1 MAKRLA
7 GESASVKARAGA
19 RGRTAAKGAEGMS
32 SDKHEHR
39 KPEISMQTVGWQ
51 TYRTAIWRAERRSAE
66 RPLLFFNGIGANLE
80 LIQPLADLMT
90 ERDIITFDMPG
101 IGDSPPPVIPYRAW
115 GACYTAAT
123 ILDRFGFGD
132 VDVLGVSWGG
142 AMAQQFALQYRRRTK
157 KLILAATSMGM
168 LMVPGNFD
176 VLSKMAT
183 PQRYTDPE
191 YMVKNFEKLYGDDPD
206 MHGRHR
212 IKIRP
217 PTVRGYMYQL
227 LAMIGWTSA
236 PFLPFLSVPSLVLG
250 GDRDRIVPLVNSKMI
265 AKLIPNSKL
274 HVIEGGGH
282 LFIVS
287 RLPEILPIMREFL
300 AEPLAPHKAYRAP
313 KAVVA

>member
-1 MAKRLA
+1 
-7 GESASVKARAGA
+7 
-19 RGRTAAKGAEGMS
+19 
-32 SDKHEHR
+32 
-39 KPEISMQTVGWQ
+39 MQTVGWQ
-51 TYRTAIWRAERRSAE
+51 TYRTAIWRAERRTAE

-101 IGDSPPPVIPYRAW
+101 VGGSPAPVIPYRAW

-168 LMVPGNFD
+168 VMVPGNYD

-191 YMVKNFEKLYGDDPD
+191 YMVRNFEKLYGDDPD

-212 IKIRP
+212 IHIQP
-217 PTVRGYMYQL
+217 PTVRGYVYQL

-236 PFLPFLSVPSLVLG
+236 PFLPFLMTPALILTGSK
-250 GDRDRIVPLVNSKMI
+250 DRIVPAINGRMMH
-265 AKLIPNSKL
+265 KLLPNSEIYN
-274 HVIEGGGH
+274 VEGGGH

-287 RLPEILPIMREFL
+287 RLAEILPVMREFL
-300 AEPLAPHKAYRAP
+300 AQPPLPHKAYRAP
-313 KAVVA
+313 KEAAA

>member
-1 MAKRLA
+1 MAKRA
-7 GESASVKARAGA
+7 ANESASVDKRLGA
-19 RGRTAAKGAEGMS
+19 RRRKAANGGKRMS
-32 SDKHEHR
+32 SDRPVHR

-51 TYRTAIWRAERRSAE
+51 TYRTAIWRAEKRTAE

-80 LIQPLADLMT
+80 LIQPLADAMT

-101 IGDSPPPVIPYRAW
+101 VGGSPAPVIPYRAW

-168 LMVPGNFD
+168 VMVPGNYD

-191 YMVKNFEKLYGDDPD
+191 YMMKNFEKLYGDDPD

-212 IKIRP
+212 VHITP
-217 PTVRGYMYQL
+217 PTVRGYVYQL

-236 PFLPFLSVPSLVLG
+236 PFLPFLSTPTLVLT
-250 GDRDRIVPLVNSKMI
+250 GDKDRIVPAINGRMMH
-265 AKLIPNSKL
+265 KLLPNSELYNVK
-274 HVIEGGGH
+274 GGGH

-287 RLPEILPIMREFL
+287 RLAEIMPVMREFL
-300 AEPLAPHKAYRAP
+300 AAPPAANKAYRAP
-313 KAVVA
+313 KAAVA

>member
-1 MAKRLA
+1 
-7 GESASVKARAGA
+7 
-19 RGRTAAKGAEGMS
+19 MS
-32 SDKHEHR
+32 SGKAVHR

-51 TYRTAIWRAERRSAE
+51 TYRTAIWRAEKRTAE

-80 LIQPLADLMT
+80 LIQPLADAMT

-101 IGDSPPPVIPYRAW
+101 IGGSPAPLIPYRAW

-168 LMVPGNFD
+168 VMVPGNYD

-191 YMVKNFEKLYGDDPD
+191 YMMKNFEKLYGDDPD

-212 IKIRP
+212 IHITP
-217 PTVRGYMYQL
+217 PTVRGYVYQL

-236 PFLPFLSVPSLVLG
+236 PFLPFLSTPTLILTGSK
-250 GDRDRIVPLVNSKMI
+250 DRIVPAINGRMMH
-265 AKLIPNSKL
+265 KLLPNSEIYN
-274 HVIEGGGH
+274 VAGGGH

-287 RLPEILPIMREFL
+287 RLAEIMPVMRTFL
-300 AEPLAPHKAYRAP
+300 AAPPAANKAYRAP
-313 KAVVA
+313 KAATA

>member
-1 MAKRLA
+1 M
-7 GESASVKARAGA
+7 SAAH
-19 RGRTAAKGAEGMS
+19 KG
-32 SDKHEHR
+32 HR
-39 KPEISMQTVGWQ
+39 QPEISMQTVGWQ
-51 TYRTAIWRAERRSAE
+51 TYRTAIWRAERRTAE

-101 IGDSPPPVIPYRAW
+101 VGGSPAPVIPYRAW

-168 LMVPGNFD
+168 VMVPGNYD

-191 YMVKNFEKLYGDDPD
+191 YMVRNFEKLYGDDPD

-212 IKIRP
+212 IHIQP
-217 PTVRGYMYQL
+217 PTVRGYVYQL

-236 PFLPFLSVPSLVLG
+236 PFLPFLMTPALILTGSK
-250 GDRDRIVPLVNSKMI
+250 DRIVPAINGRMMH
-265 AKLIPNSKL
+265 KLLPNSEIYN
-274 HVIEGGGH
+274 VEGGGH

-287 RLPEILPIMREFL
+287 RLAEILPVMREFL
-300 AEPLAPHKAYRAP
+300 AQPPLPHKAYRAP
-313 KAVVA
+313 KEAAA